1 MGNKHQCQRH
11 HQSQLRH
18 HQRHLLYLHQGILTP
33 TQATILGLHRGRITV
48 GNILVT
54 KVMHHLRTIVETVA
68 VMVMAQAQVLEGIHS
83 LETATAVQVQVPS
96 IRISTAATIVMAIP
110 WITVGKTHLSTV
122 GLIKSVEAITA
133 AEEALM
139 ATGMV
144 GVDTAVVGAEDAVA
158 FRNIAQ
164 HNKECHSTY
173 YHRTRQK
180 AEGKKSTSCHM

>member
-1 MGNKHQCQRH
+1 MGNKHQCQRQ

-18 HQRHLLYLHQGILTP
+18 HQCHLLYLHQGDHLILTP
-33 TQATILGLHRGRITV
+33 TQATILGPPRGRITV

-54 KVMHHLRTIVETVA
+54 KVTHHLRTIVETVA

-110 WITVGKTHLSTV
+110 WIAVGKTHLSTV
-122 GLIKSVEAITA
+122 GIIKSVEAITA
-133 AEEALM
+133 VEVALT
-139 ATGMV
+139 AAGMV
-144 GVDTAVVGAEDAVA
+144 GVDMAVVEAEDAVA

-164 HNKECHSTY
+164 HSKEGHSTY
-173 YHRTRQK
+173 YHRTCPKGRR
-180 AEGKKSTSCHM
+180 HHI